1 MDAEPSPA
9 GKAAAAA
16 DKAKPAQP
24 EFDIVRKKRT
34 KLVGVPFQAT
44 AAGGIAPQTLQVPSC
59 CLQTCDAQVQ
69 TPAMPCIRCGSVIVE
84 RRRQARLGTGSCM
97 ST

>member
-9 GKAAAAA
+9 GKAAA

-34 KLVGVPFQAT
+34 KLVGVPFQALP
-44 AAGGIAPQTLQVPSC
+44 AGGVPSQKLQVGR
-59 CLQTCDAQVQ
+59 A
-69 TPAMPCIRCGSVIVE
+69 CIW
-84 RRRQARLGTGSCM
+84 
-97 ST
+97 